1 MQTFNCK
8 EASKVTLDTI
18 CSQTSF
24 EFLTEISVES
34 GSTVRVAY
42 QVEWYKVLTLKKIL
56 SVVNDIKRYMRG
68 KSGR

>member
-8 EASKVTLDTI
+8 EASTVTLDAI

-42 QVEWYKVLTLKKIL
+42 QVEWYKVLTIKKIL
-56 SVVNDIKRYMRG
+56 AVVNDIKRYMRG